1 MNSQDFYLT
10 LTTLSK
16 IEEGDKLGF
25 KVYNE
30 HTILIIDKWGYS
42 SFLTR
47 RYNGFDRNQSIKL
60 LSEFLSKLE
69 KYVDMI
75 IRGNLETDAKNLINY
90 INPAIHGL
98 EILKNTYNNDSHI
111 SGEIAIFIST
121 LNQFNINLS
130 EVSLIVDSYSELE
143 KNNAFSNSG
152 GLSQD

>member
-16 IEEGDKLGF
+16 IDDGDKLGF
-25 KVYNE
+25 KVFNE

-47 RYNGFDRNQSIKL
+47 KYNGFDRNQSIKL
-60 LSEFLSKLE
+60 LSEFIAKLE

-75 IRGNLETDAKNLINY
+75 VRGNLEIDAKNLINY
-90 INPAIHGL
+90 INPAIQGL
-98 EILKNTYNNDSHI
+98 EKLKNTYDNDSHI

-121 LNQFNINLS
+121 LKEFNSHLS
-130 EVSLIVDSYSELE
+130 DVSLIVDSYSELE
-143 KNNAFSNSG
+143 KNNAFSNTG
-152 GLSQD
+152 GQSQD

>member
-1 MNSQDFYLT
+1 MNSQDYYLT

-25 KVYNE
+25 KLYNE
-30 HTILIIDKWGYS
+30 HTILIIDKWGYT

-60 LSEFLSKLE
+60 LSEFITKLE

-75 IRGNLETDAKNLINY
+75 IRGNLELDAKNLINY
-90 INPAIHGL
+90 INPAIKGL
-98 EILKNTYNNDSHI
+98 DILKNTYYNDSHI

-121 LNQFNINLS
+121 LKQFTSQLS
-130 EVSLIVDSYSELE
+130 EVSLIVDSYNELE
-143 KNNAFSNSG
+143 KNNAFSNTG
-152 GLSQD
+152 GQSQD